1 MEPDVAQWQV
11 TDLLRRWRA
20 VSFEDS
26 CNEEEGEERKAA
38 MGRVRGLEACV
49 DAAEAGCEEL
59 YRALVTA
66 RVSLLNLLT
75 PTF

>member
-1 MEPDVAQWQV
+1 
-11 TDLLRRWRA
+11 
-20 VSFEDS
+20 
-26 CNEEEGEERKAA
+26 

-49 DAAEAGCEEL
+49 DAAESGCQEV
-59 YRALVTA
+59 YRALVNA